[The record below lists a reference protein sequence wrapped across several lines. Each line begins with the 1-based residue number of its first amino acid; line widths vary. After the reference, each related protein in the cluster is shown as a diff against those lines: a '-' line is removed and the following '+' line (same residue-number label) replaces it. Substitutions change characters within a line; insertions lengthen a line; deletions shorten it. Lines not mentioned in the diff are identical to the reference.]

1 MTKKKQQDRITALY
15 CRLSRDDEYSGDSVS
30 IQTQKAMLSQ
40 YAEEKGFL
48 NCEFFV
54 DDGYSGTNFNR
65 PDFQRMISLVEQG
78 KIGAVIVKDLSRLG
92 RNYLMTGNY
101 TEVIFPEYDVR
112 FIAINDSVDTAA
124 GDNEFAP
131 FKNIIN
137 EWYAKDCSRKVKSAF
152 RTKAIKGEYTGG
164 FPAYG
169 YRKDPDDRH
178 HLIPDEHAPIVKKM
192 FRMALEGTSCYHI
205 AKWLEAEQ
213 IPTPRAY
220 LMDEYGKYRAN
231 ERVKHPYAW
240 AKGTVNQILSNP
252 VYLGKLVSLRY
263 QTRSFKDKRIIP
275 RPETDWITV
284 ENTHQALVDQET
296 FDTVQRRISLKQSP
310 SWENSD
316 NKYRGLLICG
326 GCNTRMV
333 FAVRTGRTSKG
344 NFCCNKHRRYGGRE
358 CSAHYITLE
367 QVEAILLEDIR
378 RHASLCREDR
388 DAYIEFLAE
397 ASEKGCGAKSKQ
409 LMKEIEAN
417 RARLDQL
424 DIILNQLYEDH
435 ALHKIP
441 DDRYVVMSD
450 KYSEEYRDL
459 KQKITQL
466 EADQQVF
473 GQKLNQANR
482 FSQLIEEYSEIN
494 SLTSELLHTLIDHI
508 VVHEKEEID
517 GEVVMRVDIFY
528 RFIGK
533 VGDANGDD
541 TIIKPTKNATTMFKN
556 RVLVQNGAQCI

>member
-1 MTKKKQQDRITALY
+1 MRKSKQQVRITALY

-30 IQTQKAMLSQ
+30 IQTQKAMLLQ

-65 PDFQRMISLVEQG
+65 PGFQKMISLVKQG
-78 KIGAVIVKDLSRLG
+78 KVGTVIVKDLSRLG

-112 FIAINDSVDTAA
+112 FIAINDSVDTAD
-124 GDNEFAP
+124 GENEFAP

-137 EWYAKDCSRKVKSAF
+137 EWYAKDCSKKVKSAF

-164 FPAYG
+164 YPAYG

-205 AKWLEAEQ
+205 AKWLEDER
-213 IPTPRAY
+213 IPTPRAF
-220 LMDEYGKYRAN
+220 LMDEYGKYHTN

-240 AKGTVNQILSNP
+240 VKKTVHQILSNP
-252 VYLGKLVSLRY
+252 IYLGKLVSLRY
-263 QTRSFKDKRIIP
+263 TTRSFKDKRIIP

-296 FDTVQRRISLKQSP
+296 FDTVQKRISVKQP
-310 SWENSD
+310 CTWENSD
-316 NKYRGLLICG
+316 NMYRGLLVCG
-326 GCNTRMV
+326 GCNTSMV
-333 FAVRTGRTSKG
+333 FAARKGRTSKG
-344 NFCCNKHRRYGGRE
+344 HFCCNKHRRYGGKE

-367 QVEAILLEDIR
+367 QIEAILLEDIR
-378 RHASLCREDR
+378 RHASLCHEDR
-388 DAYIEFLAE
+388 DAYIAFLVE
-397 ASEKGCGAKSKQ
+397 ASERGCGAKSKQ
-409 LMKEIEAN
+409 LVKALESY
-417 RARLDQL
+417 RTRLDQL

-441 DDRYVVMSD
+441 DDRYAVMSE
-450 KYSEEYRDL
+450 KYSMEYREL
-459 KQKITQL
+459 KGKIAQL
-466 EADQQVF
+466 ETDQQAF
-473 GQKLNQANR
+473 GQKVRQASS
-482 FSQLIEEYSEIN
+482 FSQLIEEYCEIN
-494 SLTSELLHTLIDHI
+494 SLTSELLHTLIDRV
-508 VVHEKEEID
+508 VVHEKEKLD

-533 VGDANGDD
+533 VGDSSGND
-541 TIIKPTKNATTMFKN
+541 TVIKPTKNATTMFQN
-556 RVLVQNGAQCI
+556 RVLEQDGAH

>member
-1 MTKKKQQDRITALY
+1 MRKSKQQVRITALY

-30 IQTQKAMLSQ
+30 IQTQKAMLLQ

-65 PDFQRMISLVEQG
+65 PGFQKMISLVKQG
-78 KIGAVIVKDLSRLG
+78 KVGTVIVKDLSRLG

-112 FIAINDSVDTAA
+112 FIAINDGVDTAD

-137 EWYAKDCSRKVKSAF
+137 EWYAKDCSKKVKSAF

-205 AKWLEAEQ
+205 AKWLEDER
-213 IPTPRAY
+213 IPTPRAF
-220 LMDEYGKYRAN
+220 LMDEYGKYHTN

-240 AKGTVNQILSNP
+240 VKKTVHQILSNP
-252 VYLGKLVSLRY
+252 IYLGKLVSLRY
-263 QTRSFKDKRIIP
+263 TTRSFKDKRIIP

-296 FDTVQRRISLKQSP
+296 FDTVQKRISVKQP
-310 SWENSD
+310 CTWENSD
-316 NKYRGLLICG
+316 NMYRGLLVCG
-326 GCNTRMV
+326 GCNTSMV
-333 FAVRTGRTSKG
+333 FAARKGRTSKG
-344 NFCCNKHRRYGGRE
+344 HFCCNKHRRYGGKE

-367 QVEAILLEDIR
+367 QIEAILLEDIR
-378 RHASLCREDR
+378 RHASLCHEDR
-388 DAYIEFLAE
+388 DAYIAFLVE
-397 ASEKGCGAKSKQ
+397 ASERGCGAKSKQ
-409 LMKEIEAN
+409 LMKELESY
-417 RARLDQL
+417 RTRLDQL

-441 DDRYVVMSD
+441 DDRYAVMSE
-450 KYSEEYRDL
+450 KYSMEYREL
-459 KQKITQL
+459 KGKIAQLETDQQACGQKIR
-466 EADQQVF
+466 
-473 GQKLNQANR
+473 QANS

-494 SLTSELLHTLIDHI
+494 SLTSELLHTLIDRV
-508 VVHEKEEID
+508 VVHEKEKLD

-533 VGDANGDD
+533 VGDSSGND
-541 TIIKPTKNATTMFKN
+541 TVIKPTKNATTMFQN
-556 RVLVQNGAQCI
+556 RVLAQDGAH